1 MKLQTK
7 LTIIFSLLIALLL
20 LLLSFSAYSYTRN
33 LLSQRIESEIAATT
47 ASQVNKLNGWL
58 VSKAK
63 MLEIVGGTI
72 RTTADQAT
80 ITVPMV
86 SGFQHADPEISDLY
100 FGSAD
105 GPIVDGKGW
114 QAPADFDSRTRSWYK
129 AAVNAN
135 AIVFGD
141 PYLDKVT
148 NKMALPVA
156 LPLKDANG
164 KVRGVLSEDIL
175 LQTMMDTI
183 KSINPY
189 DTGYAFLL
197 DQKGTLLVHPDEQAI
212 GKNIAEADQLKDIKA
227 SWNDM
232 QSADHGFFRGEI
244 NGHPALLAYQ
254 KIPVS
259 GWILAIQIPADKAYA
274 QLTELRWLFACGTII
289 AIFVVAITTL
299 FVSRRITRPIELLSK
314 QVSQLAAGNLT
325 VQAEHSSED
334 EIGHLAGD
342 FNKMAGY
349 LRNLIKKVQM
359 QSQQLAAA
367 SEELTASSD
376 QSAQA
381 SQQVTQS
388 VTLISE
394 QTVKQTAAAAET
406 SGIIE
411 TMANRI
417 KEISGNAEQVALHSQ
432 QTKSRTKNSSAA
444 LNKAVAQMNHIEK
457 TVNTSSAVV
466 VKLSERSVEIGQII
480 EAIASIA
487 GQTNLLALNAAIE
500 AARAG
505 EQGRGFAVVA
515 EEVRKLA
522 EQSQAAA
529 KKIAELIGS
538 VQADTAQAVQAMQNG
553 TNEVLLGTKTINEA
567 GDSFQEISELL
578 DQQSDQVEKISEAI
592 QHIET
597 GTRHIVGLVKNMDDF
612 SQKSNAGLQHVA
624 ATTQEQLAST
634 EEIAHAS
641 ADLAQLAQEL
651 QTVITEFKV

>member
-1 MKLQTK
+1 M
-7 LTIIFSLLIALLL
+7 
-20 LLLSFSAYSYTRN
+20 LSFFAYSYTRN

-47 ASQVNKLNGWL
+47 AAQVNKLNGWL
-58 VSKAK
+58 SGKAK

-72 RTTADQAT
+72 RTTADQAPIT
-80 ITVPMV
+80 IPMV

-156 LPLKDANG
+156 MPLKDADG

-175 LQTMMDTI
+175 LQTMIDAI
-183 KSINPY
+183 KAINPY

-197 DQKGTLLVHPDEQAI
+197 DQKGTLLVHPDQQAI
-212 GKNIAEADQLKDIKA
+212 GKNIAAADQLKDVKA
-227 SWNDM
+227 AWNDM
-232 QSADHGFFRGEI
+232 QAADSGFFRGEI
-244 NGHPALLAYQ
+244 NGQAALLAYQ

-259 GWILAIQIPADKAYA
+259 GWILALQIPADKAYEP
-274 QLTELRWLFACGTII
+274 LTKLRWLFACGTML
-289 AIFVVAITTL
+289 AILVVAGATWL
-299 FVSRRITRPIELLSK
+299 VSRRITRPIERLAK

-325 VQAEHSSED
+325 VQAEPSSED
-334 EIGHLAGD
+334 EIGQLAKD
-342 FNKMAGY
+342 FNKMADY
-349 LRNLIKKVQM
+349 LRNLIRNIQI

-388 VTLISE
+388 VTMISE
-394 QTVKQTAAAAET
+394 QTANQTAAAAET

-411 TMANRI
+411 TMAERI
-417 KEISGNAEQVALHSQ
+417 QEISGNAEQAARQSQ
-432 QTKSRTKNSSAA
+432 QTKGRAKDSSAA
-444 LNKAVAQMNHIEK
+444 LNKAVAQMHHIEK
-457 TVNTSSAVV
+457 TVLTSSTVV
-466 VKLSERSVEIGQII
+466 VKLSERSVEIGQIV
-480 EAIASIA
+480 ETIASIA

-522 EQSQAAA
+522 EQSQSAA
-529 KKIAELIGS
+529 KKIADLIGS

-553 TNEVLLGTKTINEA
+553 TNEVSLGTKTINEA
-567 GDSFQEISELL
+567 GDSFLEIYALL
-578 DQQSDQVEKISEAI
+578 EQQSGQIEKISTTI

-597 GTRHIVGLVKNMDDF
+597 GTLHIVSLAKNMDDF

-624 ATTQEQLAST
+624 VTAQEQLAST

-641 ADLAQLAQEL
+641 ADLAQLAQDL
-651 QTVITEFKV
+651 QTVTAEFKV